1 MGQGL
6 KFWGKANCQCVSGPE
21 EAPRMQSV
29 VQRLRAGDAHG
40 GELPQAG
47 LVNTEATLFTSVS
60 PVLMGV
66 DALHQLKNAIFKK
79 CVCAVCGSEARVGSP
94 GAGVVTYLTRV
105 LGT

>member
-1 MGQGL
+1 M
-6 KFWGKANCQCVSGPE
+6 
-21 EAPRMQSV
+21 
-29 VQRLRAGDAHG
+29 
-40 GELPQAG
+40 
-47 LVNTEATLFTSVS
+47 FTSVS

>member
-1 MGQGL
+1 MCLDL
-6 KFWGKANCQCVSGPE
+6 K
-21 EAPRMQSV
+21 
-29 VQRLRAGDAHG
+29 RLPGCRALCSAC
-40 GELPQAG
+40 ELGMLMAASFHK
-47 LVNTEATLFTSVS
+47 LAYLTEATVFTSVS